1 LDNITHSL
9 VGMALA
15 DLLAGGRT
23 KQSDRRIA
31 VGAGVIAANL
41 PDIDLAYSGV
51 APQPLGFLLHH
62 RGHTHTVIGLVVLAL
77 LLVLTYRLV
86 PSIRK
91 LGAVDRFR
99 LWSLIAVALASHV
112 LLDSLN
118 SYGVHPFHP
127 FDSRW
132 FYGDAVFIFEPSL
145 WILLGI
151 AVAWSARNRAGR
163 LAAALPITIFPLTM
177 LSMNII
183 PPEGAVSLAVVG
195 LPFAWITRRLS
206 ARMRAGLALAGCVL
220 IIAGFTSTGRAARSA
235 VRDAL
240 EPELHGQLID
250 IVLSP
255 NPSAP
260 LCWAAIAIELNE
272 EGGEYVLWR
281 GMLSLAPDWK
291 APTACALHRFTPAR
305 EVKLRGRDGQFAL
318 RDVIHQPLQ
327 RLRDA
332 AQRDCWAR
340 AWLRFGRAPVI
351 AGGSIFDL
359 RYAERVGQDFTRMP
373 LVAGQRDCA
382 PYLPNW
388 GTPRADLLARIR

>member
-1 LDNITHSL
+1 MDNITHSL
-9 VGMALA
+9 VGIALA

-91 LGAVDRFR
+91 LGAVDRIR

-145 WILLGI
+145 WSLLGI
-151 AVAWSARNRAGR
+151 AVAWGARNRAGR
-163 LAAALPITIFPLTM
+163 LAAALPIAIFPLTM

-183 PPEGAVSLAVVG
+183 PPEGAASLAIVG
-195 LPFAWITRRLS
+195 LPFAWITRRQS
-206 ARMRAGLALAGCVL
+206 ARTRAGLALAGCVL
-220 IIAGFTSTGRAARSA
+220 IIAGFTSAGRAARSA
-235 VRDAL
+235 GTRCV
-240 EPELHGQLID
+240 G
-250 IVLSP
+250 
-255 NPSAP
+255 
-260 LCWAAIAIELNE
+260 
-272 EGGEYVLWR
+272 
-281 GMLSLAPDWK
+281 
-291 APTACALHRFTPAR
+291 
-305 EVKLRGRDGQFAL
+305 
-318 RDVIHQPLQ
+318 
-327 RLRDA
+327 
-332 AQRDCWAR
+332 AR
-340 AWLRFGRAPVI
+340 AAR
-351 AGGSIFDL
+351 S
-359 RYAERVGQDFTRMP
+359 
-373 LVAGQRDCA
+373 
-382 PYLPNW
+382 
-388 GTPRADLLARIR
+388 AD